1 MGPRVRGDD
10 SAIAPV
16 TVVDSTATQKLQK
29 VLAQAGLGSRRDMET
44 LIAAGRVT
52 VNGKPVEIGVR
63 VADTDLIRVDK
74 RIVAR
79 RRAERLPRILL
90 YHKPE
95 GEIVSRDDPEQRPSV
110 FDKLP
115 PIRGAKWLSIGR
127 LDYNSCGL
135 LMFTTSGELANHF
148 MHPRFE
154 VEREYA
160 VRILGEPTAE
170 HVQQLTSGVKLEDG
184 PAKFDSLIEQG
195 GEGRNRWYRVVL
207 KEGRK
212 RIVRRLF
219 EALGFTVS
227 RLLRVR
233 FGPVQLPPR
242 LKRGMCQ
249 ELAAEEVRRLLAWAG
264 IKAAAESPTP
274 HGDRSSRPTRS
285 RSSATGRTRRDLSA
299 RR

>member
-1 MGPRVRGDD
+1 MVD
-10 SAIAPV
+10 SA
-16 TVVDSTATQKLQK
+16 ATQKLQK
-29 VLAQAGLGSRRDMET
+29 ILAQAGLGSRRDMEL

-52 VNGKPVEIGVR
+52 VNGKPAEIGLR
-63 VADTDLIRVDK
+63 VADDDLIRVDK

-79 RRAERLPRILL
+79 KRAERLPRILL

-115 PIRGAKWLSIGR
+115 AIRGAKWLAVGR

-135 LMFTTSGELANHF
+135 LMFTTHGELANHF

-160 VRILGEPTAE
+160 VRILGEPTAG
-170 HVQQLTSGVKLEDG
+170 QLAQLTSGVKLEDG

-195 GEGRNRWYRVVL
+195 GEGRNRWFHVVL

-212 RIVRRLF
+212 RVVRRAF

-233 FGPVQLPPR
+233 FGPVRLPPR
-242 LKRGMCQ
+242 LKRGMWQ
-249 ELAAEEVRRLLAWAG
+249 ELEADEVRRLLEWAG
-264 IKAAAESPTP
+264 IKAAVQLRAPQDSTN
-274 HGDRSSRPTRS
+274 SRRNKS
-285 RSSATGRTRRDLSA
+285 RSSVTGRTRGNFSA